1 MGNRIFEE
9 LLDEQ
14 IAIFRNS
21 FSSVSRNAF
30 FDEEKGHLIHS
41 GEFGTYREAICRD
54 FLRFLVPK
62 KMDFDTGFV
71 INTNNEVSTQLD
83 IIIFDSA
90 STPLIQSGARQRFF
104 PVEALC
110 AVGEVKSVVSKQAL
124 REALK
129 KLSKVKVMREFVLQ
143 TDLMPHTNPPIIR
156 RVHSGNFNPV
166 LYPYDQVFTFLICE
180 KFDFKTEN
188 LAQEMNSFYDADTPC
203 RHFHNLVLSVED
215 GLICYYEKNGV
226 AMMYPDMAGQSLKH
240 RFIAPDNNPTA
251 HFKFF
256 ASYLFMGTSSNTIL
270 HTDIANYIGGFIGG
284 LNHDEQ

>member
-1 MGNRIFEE
+1 MANRIFEE

-41 GEFGTYREAICRD
+41 SEFGIYREAICRD
-54 FLRFLVPK
+54 FLRFLVPRRL
-62 KMDFDTGFV
+62 DLDTGFV

-110 AVGEVKSVVSKQAL
+110 AVDEVKSKVSKQDL
-124 REALK
+124 REALQ
-129 KLSKVKVMREFVLQ
+129 KLTKVKVMREFVRQ
-143 TDLMPHTNPPIIR
+143 TDLMTHTNPPIIR
-156 RVHSGNFNPV
+156 RQHSGNFNPI
-166 LYPYDQVFTFLICE
+166 LYPFDQVFTFLICE

-188 LAQEMNSFYDADTPC
+188 LPQEMDSFYEANTP
-203 RHFHNLVLSVED
+203 RRYFHNLILSIED
-215 GLICYYEKNGV
+215 GLICYYEKNSM
-226 AMMYPDMAGQSLKH
+226 AMMYPDLGGHPLKH
-240 RFIAPDNNPTA
+240 RLIAPNNNRTA

-256 ASYLFMGTSSNTIL
+256 ASYLFTGTSSNTIL
-270 HTDIANYIGGFIGG
+270 HTDIAN
-284 LNHDEQ
+284 